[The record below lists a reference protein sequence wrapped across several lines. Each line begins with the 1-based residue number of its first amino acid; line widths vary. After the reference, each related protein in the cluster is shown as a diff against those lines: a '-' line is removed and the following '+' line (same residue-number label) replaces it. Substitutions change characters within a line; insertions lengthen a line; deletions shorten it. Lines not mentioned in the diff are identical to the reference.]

1 MDLFAP
7 IPDGERRV
15 RSPVRNGVFP
25 TLIALLSMFFV
36 TGQGLWSSLTSAVL
50 LMGTIVLALTTL

>member
-1 MDLFAP
+1 MSRSFP
-7 IPDGERRV
+7 V
-15 RSPVRNGVFP
+15 RSGAFP

-50 LMGTIVLALTTL
+50 LMGTIVLALTTM